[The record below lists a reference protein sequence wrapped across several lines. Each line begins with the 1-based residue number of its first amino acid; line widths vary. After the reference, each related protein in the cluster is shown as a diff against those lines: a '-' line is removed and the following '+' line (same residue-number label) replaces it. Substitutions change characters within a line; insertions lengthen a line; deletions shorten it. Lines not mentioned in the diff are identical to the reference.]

1 MKSKL
6 MFFARQSSKRA
17 RTQAQGLRRLM
28 KRFSSDPVRNFKT
41 WSEAASLARR
51 VSYHLRQAETAGRI
65 ILTAEGERRQV
76 FLVDMAAS
84 SGRYSRGHHEHA
96 NRT

>member
-6 MFFARQSSKRA
+6 TFYARQSSKRA
-17 RTQAQGLRRLM
+17 RKQAHRLHLLM

-51 VSYHLRQAETAGRI
+51 VGHNLRQTEAGGRI
-65 ILTAEGERRQV
+65 MLTMDRQRRQV
-76 FLVDMAAS
+76 ILLDKGAAD
-84 SGRYSRGHHEHA
+84 RGSVRRPA
-96 NRT
+96 